1 MWIVLLISH
10 ALLAFLLLGAITH
23 QLVAVWAPVRAK
35 VGNFVGRFRAVPSTS
50 YVNAIVILYLVT
62 AIFGGWIY
70 TNYRIT
76 ARLTLEQGG
85 FWWTFAAF
93 ELKEHFVALGLAVLP
108 AYWYF
113 WQPARAEEHAFTRA
127 MLTTLLAFIVWYG
140 FLVGH
145 LTNNVRGLGT

>member
-1 MWIVLLISH
+1 MWIVLLIIH
-10 ALLAFLLLGAITH
+10 GLMAFLLLGAVTH
-23 QLVAVWAPVRAK
+23 QLVAVWAPVRVKA
-35 VGNFVGRFRAVPSTS
+35 GNFVGRFRAVPSTS
-50 YVNAIVILYLVT
+50 YVNAIVVLYIVT

-76 ARLTLEQGG
+76 ARLTLEQGA

-93 ELKEHFVALGLAVLP
+93 ELKEHFVALGLALLP

-113 WQPARAEEHAFTRA
+113 WQPARGDENSSTRA
-127 MLTTLLAFIVWYG
+127 MLTTLIALIVWYS

-145 LTNNVRGLGT
+145 LTNNIRGLGT

>member
-1 MWIVLLISH
+1 M
-10 ALLAFLLLGAITH
+10 AFLLLGAVTH
-23 QLVAVWAPVRAK
+23 QLVAVWAPVRIKA
-35 VGNFVGRFRAVPSTS
+35 GNFVGRVRAVPSTS

-62 AIFGGWIY
+62 ALFGGWIY

-76 ARLTLEQGG
+76 ARLTLEQGA

-108 AYWYF
+108 AYWWY
-113 WQPARAEEHAFTRA
+113 WQPTRGEEYASTRA
-127 MLTTLLAFIVWYG
+127 MLTTLIALIVWYS

-145 LTNNVRGLGT
+145 LTNNIRGLGT